1 MQSLASPFASSAL
14 GLSPI
19 PSTIAPQNRRAP
31 SRTASMQHRILH
43 TEPESIYSFPIYD
56 DLHLPSH
63 HCSPL
68 PMEPVPLDL
77 AGLFDH
83 PNSSDYFSEDSI
95 QYAPSLWST
104 EACQTMRLVS
114 SSSPLLDSDL
124 PSTRSSTS
132 SPTPPPA
139 TYRFRDHA
147 TDSLDSLF
155 YFDFQGSTTLPDAY
169 PSPHCLDPLTV
180 LPPADSPYDYAAGT
194 PPPPSISCLMNSSV
208 SHRRTQSLDSS
219 PSTSDSGTGG
229 GGQYHQKRRFPCE
242 MPGCARRFTSQ
253 YTLKVHMQ
261 AHRPKPKV
269 SFPCTEGC
277 SERFSRQHDRLRHEV
292 AKHGKICEFLCDD
305 CGRFFSTRKT
315 LGNHK
320 CPVAQG
326 GTRWVTN

>member
-1 MQSLASPFASSAL
+1 
-14 GLSPI
+14 
-19 PSTIAPQNRRAP
+19 
-31 SRTASMQHRILH
+31 MQHRLFY
-43 TEPESIYSFPIYD
+43 TEPESIYSFPNYD
-56 DLHLPSH
+56 DFNLPAQ

-77 AGLFDH
+77 AGFFDQ
-83 PNSSDYFSEDSI
+83 PNDYFPEDSI
-95 QYAPSLWST
+95 QYAPSLWSS
-104 EACQTMRLVS
+104 ECPQAMRLVS
-114 SSSPLLDSDL
+114 SSPLFDSDV
-124 PSTRSSTS
+124 PSTRSSSS
-132 SPTPPPA
+132 SPAPTPA
-139 TYRFRDHA
+139 YRFRDHA
-147 TDSLDSLF
+147 TESLDNLF
-155 YFDFQGSTTLPDAY
+155 CFDFQGSTLAAPY
-169 PSPHCLDPLTV
+169 PSASASEHCLDPLSV
-180 LPPADSPYDYAAGT
+180 LPPADSPYEFATTLSSGGS
-194 PPPPSISCLMNSSV
+194 PPPPPISGISST
-208 SHRRTQSLDSS
+208 HRRTQSLDSS
-219 PSTSDSGTGG
+219 PSTSDCGQ
-229 GGQYHQKRRFPCE
+229 QYHQKRRFPCE
-242 MPGCARRFTSQ
+242 MPGCVRRFTSQ